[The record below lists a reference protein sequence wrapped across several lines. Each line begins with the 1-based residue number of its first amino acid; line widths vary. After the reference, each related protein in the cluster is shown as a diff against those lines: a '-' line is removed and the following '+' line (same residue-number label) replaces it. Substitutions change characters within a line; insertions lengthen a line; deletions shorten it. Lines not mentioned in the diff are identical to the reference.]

1 MEVRMYQF
9 RPPSKK
15 TTKQISRN
23 LSMLKHT
30 TTYLVYINIAR
41 KYLLHKAFQLQRVKE
56 NFRKHQ
62 KAPGCHGSSSSAS
75 SSFTVEGKLKNY
87 IS

>member
-1 MEVRMYQF
+1 
-9 RPPSKK
+9 
-15 TTKQISRN
+15 
-23 LSMLKHT
+23 MLKHT

-62 KAPGCHGSSSSAS
+62 KAPGCHGSSSRPVLLALSL
-75 SSFTVEGKLKNY
+75 LKE
-87 IS
+87 S